1 MLFKNWKKDHLIRRG
16 QSFHVSCHLNHGPV
30 ETATPVLFEPDELAN
45 LPFGI
50 SINETLF
57 TIKPGK
63 SSKVKIEVVNN
74 SKHDILQPRRSVLG
88 LVELIQSVTE
98 LDVRLKQ
105 KSGKKEATPQD
116 TYDTSFDG
124 IIPEHIRQ
132 IDLSNLS
139 TAQKQSALKLL
150 TEKSESFS
158 KNDDDIGSVPDLIK
172 ARNKFDGQNSSTKK
186 LCCSS

>member
-1 MLFKNWKKDHLIRRG
+1 M
-16 QSFHVSCHLNHGPV
+16 
-30 ETATPVLFEPDELAN
+30 N

-74 SKHDILQPRRSVLG
+74 SKHDILLPPRSVLG
-88 LVELIQSVTE
+88 PVELLQSVTE

-105 KSGKKEATPQD
+105 KSEKKEATLQD

-150 TEKSESFS
+150 SEESESFS
-158 KNDDDIGSVPDLIK
+158 KK
-172 ARNKFDGQNSSTKK
+172 
-186 LCCSS
+186 